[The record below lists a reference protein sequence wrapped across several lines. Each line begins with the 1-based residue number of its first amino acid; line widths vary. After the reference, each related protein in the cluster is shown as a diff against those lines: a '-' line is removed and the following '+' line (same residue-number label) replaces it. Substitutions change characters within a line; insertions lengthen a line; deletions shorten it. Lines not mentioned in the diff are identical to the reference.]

1 MKSKRTYWCL
11 MSLASCMWLAL
22 SFASCSTSDAE
33 EDMEEVVDT
42 PTDDEGQDNGTSDEE
57 TALKDV
63 SITVYDASNIC
74 GFGTD
79 IDIFLDGNMEKV
91 SATGVA
97 LSVSAENL
105 EKEPK
110 EWIHGIVDAPQP
122 TPGLQTLRIK
132 GLRGETT
139 YYCRPFVRSSD
150 DEYLWGEIKE
160 FTTTEEVLFGQRTGV
175 GNISVREAECQV
187 SLNPY
192 SALTSVYKNV
202 KVSLQDVVLEDFQ
215 CSILYYETERA
226 DAEHYGVRLDGDRLM
241 VNFTNLPPGAKV
253 SFVLCVDCD
262 GLVEYRSAERYSV
275 SSRKITESGMVDLSL
290 SVDWAACNL
299 GAAMPWD
306 TGNYYTYDEA
316 AQLAEADPAWQL
328 PTKENIEQLLSQCEI
343 LPVRF
348 DDRRPGVLVSSYRNT
363 IYLPFADTKDTEVGQ
378 NGYHTGYFWTSTP
391 YFDASVPLDRSR
403 VYAFRLF
410 GMTSPGDD
418 RYGLVELNKT
428 YAVSVRPVCPK

>member
-1 MKSKRTYWCL
+1 

-22 SFASCSTSDAE
+22 PFASCSTSDAE

-160 FTTTEEVLFGQRTGV
+160 FTTTEEVLFGQRTRCGQYL
-175 GNISVREAECQV
+175 RERSRMSGEPEPVFRPDKRVQECEGK
-187 SLNPY
+187 
-192 SALTSVYKNV
+192 SAG
-202 KVSLQDVVLEDFQ
+202 
-215 CSILYYETERA
+215 C
-226 DAEHYGVRLDGDRLM
+226 
-241 VNFTNLPPGAKV
+241 GA
-253 SFVLCVDCD
+253 
-262 GLVEYRSAERYSV
+262 G
-275 SSRKITESGMVDLSL
+275 GL
-290 SVDWAACNL
+290 SVQY
-299 GAAMPWD
+299 P
-306 TGNYYTYDEA
+306 
-316 AQLAEADPAWQL
+316 
-328 PTKENIEQLLSQCEI
+328 I
-343 LPVRF
+343 L
-348 DDRRPGVLVSSYRNT
+348 
-363 IYLPFADTKDTEVGQ
+363 
-378 NGYHTGYFWTSTP
+378 
-391 YFDASVPLDRSR
+391 
-403 VYAFRLF
+403 
-410 GMTSPGDD
+410 
-418 RYGLVELNKT
+418 
-428 YAVSVRPVCPK
+428 